1 MFIDSLVDAGV
12 KQGLTRDEA
21 KILAVQTVIGS
32 AEMIENSQSSI
43 PELVK
48 QVCSKGGTTIEAVKV
63 LEENNFRGI
72 IFDTVAA
79 CVKRSKEL
87 SDK

>member
-1 MFIDSLVDAGV
+1 
-12 KQGLTRDEA
+12 
-21 KILAVQTVIGS
+21 
-32 AEMIENSQSSI
+32 MIENSQSSI